1 VTDPTANRT
10 PTGGTPTGGVARASR
25 LLALPLAFG
34 GRAAA
39 GWGRRLAGADP
50 TAVSAGVRARNAE
63 HLFAVLGRLKG
74 GAMKVGQALS
84 VFDAMV
90 PADIAEPYHQALSKL
105 QSAAPA
111 MPEREVHW
119 MLAEQLGR
127 RWWRRFRDFDDIPA
141 AAASLGQ
148 VHRAVWADGR
158 AVAVKVQYPGADLA
172 LDADLR
178 TLQRFSRLFGLV
190 LPGLD
195 GPALIRE
202 MRERMLDELDYRAE
216 ADRQR
221 GFAAAFARS
230 DRLVVPAVVAAA
242 PKVLVAEWADGTT
255 LGALADHGA
264 ADAADQ
270 ARRDRHAHTVI
281 ETMLSSPARVCLL
294 HADPHPGNF
303 LVLTDDRLAMIDY
316 GAVAALPGG
325 IPPALTRILRHVA
338 DAEPA
343 PMMRLL
349 RAEGILTGDVTPD
362 DMLSYLAA
370 LGDPLR
376 VEHFHFNRAWTRQQ
390 GAQLVRDPTY
400 WRTGRALTLPPRYL
414 LVVRVLS
421 GWMNILAQIDCTVPV
436 RALAERWL
444 PGFAEPTNEES
455 TPA

>member
-1 VTDPTANRT
+1 MTNPTPKPT
-10 PTGGTPTGGVARASR
+10 PTSGLARATR

-39 GWGRRLAGADP
+39 GWGQRLAGADP
-50 TAVSAGVRARNAE
+50 EAVSAGVRAHNAE

-90 PADIAEPYHQALSKL
+90 PADIAEPYHQAMSRL
-105 QSAAPA
+105 QAAAPA
-111 MPEREVHW
+111 MPERDVHR

-127 RWWRRFRDFDDIPA
+127 GWWRRFRDFDDVPV

-148 VHRAVWADGR
+148 VHRAEWADGR

-178 TLQRFSRLFGLV
+178 TLQRFSRLFGIV

-195 GPALIRE
+195 APAVIRE
-202 MRERMLDELDYRAE
+202 MRDRMLDELDYRAE

-221 GFAAAFARS
+221 TFAAAFARS

-242 PKVLVAEWADGTT
+242 PKVLVSGWADGAT
-255 LGALADHGA
+255 LGAFADGRA

-281 ETMLSSPARVCLL
+281 ETMLSSPARVGLL

-303 LVLTDDRLAMIDY
+303 LVLTDGRLAMIDY
-316 GAVAALPGG
+316 GSVAALPGG
-325 IPPALTRILRHVA
+325 IPPVLARILRHVA
-338 DAEPA
+338 NAEPA

-349 RAEGILTGDVTPD
+349 RAEGFVTGDVTPD
-362 DMLSYLAA
+362 DVLTYLAA

-376 VEHFHFNRAWTRQQ
+376 VEHFHFNRAWARRQ

-421 GWMNILAQIDCTVPV
+421 GWMNILAQLDCTVPV
-436 RALAERWL
+436 RTLARCWL
-444 PGFAEPTNEES
+444 PGFAEPTREQG